1 MSRKIWW
8 PPAEIDAGHRIDEP
22 SNGIEQRSISTQ
34 LNYPE
39 FPDSSKCPHP
49 LFERGLCVDGKQPC
63 LRCDAMVEVGKVY
76 EYPQNA
82 PKSPYSHDLPKDGAM
97 VQDVNKE
104 AVASSRSEF
113 ERAFQNSLTYQHLE
127 QANYFQKAIF
137 AFNDATGK
145 YIHYVVQAAYEMWQ
159 HQQAVV
165 TTLTEALDI
174 KEQLNQKLRE
184 REEELQKRVG
194 ELEKENLD
202 LRVEIAKRALSTF
215 TAPKPAKVGWFACFN
230 KALGADH
237 ESN

>member
-1 MSRKIWW
+1 MTEIKVEDWVVFVRRYGCNDLVEVIGFEEYPAQTWVQFKFFNGDIDRKPIEDVRL
-8 PPAEIDAGHRIDEP
+8 PRKEEIAAGHRIDTP
-22 SNGIEQRSISTQ
+22 
-34 LNYPE
+34 P
-39 FPDSSKCPHP
+39 
-49 LFERGLCVDGKQPC
+49 
-63 LRCDAMVEVGKVY
+63 
-76 EYPQNA
+76 NA
-82 PKSPYSHDLPKDGAM
+82 PTAPYSHDLPKDGAM

-194 ELEKENLD
+194 ACQAMLSENRIQFIKGGKKALALVD
-202 LRVEIAKRALSTF
+202 EIT
-215 TAPKPAKVGWFACFN
+215 

-237 ESN
+237 EAP

>member
-1 MSRKIWW
+1 MTDIKVGDRVVEKEGTCIDLFEVERKGRDGSFFDTRWRLLNIAHFRIAT
-8 PPAEIDAGHRIDEP
+8 PAEIAAGHRIDTP
-22 SNGIEQRSISTQ
+22 
-34 LNYPE
+34 P
-39 FPDSSKCPHP
+39 
-49 LFERGLCVDGKQPC
+49 
-63 LRCDAMVEVGKVY
+63 
-76 EYPQNA
+76 NA
-82 PKSPYSHDLPKDGAM
+82 PTAPYSHDLPKDGAM

-215 TAPKPAKVGWFACFN
+215 TAPKPAKVGWFACF
-230 KALGADH
+230 KAKRGQQQ
-237 ESN
+237 